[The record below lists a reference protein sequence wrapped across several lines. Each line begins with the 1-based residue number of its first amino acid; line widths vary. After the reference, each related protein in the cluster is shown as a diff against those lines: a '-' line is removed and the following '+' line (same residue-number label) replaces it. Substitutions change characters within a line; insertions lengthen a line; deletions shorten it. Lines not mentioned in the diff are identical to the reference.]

1 MAKAK
6 KRNPPVVQ
14 LEMRWGGL
22 FSLALVAFCLMLW
35 MFLFGIW
42 TGQTVLQRPTDHDL
56 TGRYPAHDDERVELG
71 AVPRIKAAETVLN
84 KGTKQTQAWAAVE
97 KKSRAV
103 SKDSRDVRNSSFYA
117 IQVAAYKEVAG
128 ARRAVA
134 EWRARDYEAFYL
146 LPPAGSSFNRVFVGH
161 IVDLPAAKKMAA
173 NLEDRLKTKVFINLI
188 AGKVRRYN

>member
-1 MAKAK
+1 MVKAK
-6 KRNPPVVQ
+6 KRKPPIVN

-22 FSLALVAFCLMLW
+22 FSLVLVAFCLMLW

-56 TGRYPAHDDERVELG
+56 AGRYRPHDDERIEIEAG
-71 AVPRIKAAETVLN
+71 SRTKSAETVLN
-84 KGTKQTQAWAAVE
+84 AGAQRTQAQVAVK
-97 KKSRAV
+97 KKSRAAA
-103 SKDSRDVRNSSFYA
+103 KDVRSSSFYA

-134 EWRARDYEAFYL
+134 EWRARDYAAFYL
-146 LPPAGSSFNRVFVGH
+146 VPPVGSSFNRVFVGH
-161 IVDLPAAKKMAA
+161 VADLPAAKKMAA

-188 AGKVRRYN
+188 AGKTRRYN